1 VSAAEAPFRR
11 AIVALNGGAL
21 DDEIVGL
28 AIEAGRGRKVEL
40 VGVHVIEVDWAH
52 ALTEDLASGSDV
64 PQRILDGAEASCEVA
79 RVPMATVLL
88 QAREVGP
95 AIVDEAVQRDADL
108 IVVGLPYRR
117 RLGGDFDQ
125 GKTVP
130 YVLANAP
137 MQVWVVRGP
146 QPDGSGEEDAV
157 KESRS

>member
-1 VSAAEAPFRR
+1 VTSGEPLFKR
-11 AIVALNGGAL
+11 AVLGLNGGPL
-21 DDEIVGL
+21 DDTIVRL
-28 AIEAGRGRKVEL
+28 AIESGKGHHIEL
-40 VGVHVIEVDWAH
+40 VGVHVIEVDWSH
-52 ALTEDLASGSDV
+52 GLTEDLASSSDV
-64 PQRILDGAEASCEVA
+64 PQRILDGAEARCETA

-108 IVVGLPYRR
+108 ILVGLPYRR

-137 MQVWVVRGP
+137 TAVWVVRAP
-146 QPDGSGEEDAV
+146 QPEEA
-157 KESRS
+157 SQ